1 MMNLDPAIV
10 AIAGAATAT
19 IFLGSAAMKFWQP
32 MEFRGA
38 VENYRLVPEAMA
50 GALAWIVPALELA
63 GALGLMVAA
72 TRGAAA
78 LLLLSLIAGFTSAIA
93 LNLVRGR
100 RDLDCGCFGPLLRQ
114 PLSGW
119 LLARNGVI
127 ALLVIVAVA
136 PIDGRPLAPLD
147 YATIASAAAALVFLY
162 GAANYLLATAPAIAA
177 LRTRDA

>member
-1 MMNLDPAIV
+1 MMNLDPAIA
-10 AIAGAATAT
+10 AIAGVATAT

-72 TRGAAA
+72 TRAAA
-78 LLLLSLIAGFTSAIA
+78 LLLLSLIAGFTGAIA

-114 PLSGW
+114 PISGW

-127 ALLVIVAVA
+127 ALLVIIAVA
-136 PIDGRPLAPLD
+136 PIDRRPLAPLD
-147 YATIASAAAALVFLY
+147 YATIASATAALVFLY